1 MMENSLSELVHQ
13 LRSGA
18 FSTVQRPPTI
28 PSVSTPKTQHP
39 PSPPQ
44 FSPTY
49 NANMLSGGH
58 WPEHRDFNSIHS
70 CQQPQPSS
78 VLPLFES
85 SIQTMGSPMSQ
96 GPYWQSAENSDG
108 HDNSGSE
115 PFAMQ
120 GLSSASWEALLGGL
134 AWSQG
139 RYDC

>member
-1 MMENSLSELVHQ
+1 MENSLSELVHQ
-13 LRSGA
+13 LRSGT

-28 PSVSTPKTQHP
+28 PSVSTPKTHQHP

-49 NANMLSGGH
+49 NTNMLPGGH
-58 WPEHRDFNSIHS
+58 WPEHRDFNSIHLW
-70 CQQPQPSS
+70 QPQPSS

-96 GPYWQSAENSDG
+96 GPYWQSSENSDG
-108 HDNSGSE
+108 HDNSGE
-115 PFAMQ
+115 LFVQ
-120 GLSSASWEALLGGL
+120 GLSSASWEVLLGGL